1 MVRTARGRRCCLTDP
16 TMTEEMLPLDLL
28 DDFPDHPFRVRMD
41 EDMEEL
47 AQSVRERGVMT
58 PLLVRPKEDGR
69 YEIISGHRRKKAC
82 ELADIREVPCKVR
95 EMSRDEAIIC
105 MVDSNLQRSRIL
117 PSEKAF
123 SYRMRLEAMKRQGMR
138 TDLTSRPLGT
148 KLTRGRSDQE
158 LAEVSD
164 DSARQIQRYIRLT
177 NLVPGLLQMVDEEKI
192 ALRPAV
198 ELSYLSPF
206 EQMHLMDEI
215 RRTDATPSYSQACR
229 MRKLSQR
236 DGLSRWVIGEIME
249 EEKANQKDTV
259 RLRYEDLRQYIPP
272 NVPYEKTGEY
282 ILKAVSYYCRQLERY
297 RQRQQRDDRGEKDD
311 GAR

>member
-1 MVRTARGRRCCLTDP
+1 MSQAAERKTI
-16 TMTEEMLPLDLL
+16 PLEWL

-47 AQSVRERGVMT
+47 VRSVRERGVMV

-82 ELADIREVPCKVR
+82 ELAQIPEVPCEVR
-95 EMSRDEAIIC
+95 EMSRDEATIY
-105 MVDSNLQRSRIL
+105 MVESNLQRSRIL

-123 SYRMRLEAMKRQGMR
+123 SYRMRLEAMKRQQGER
-138 TDLTSRPLGT
+138 TDLTSAPLEQ
-148 KLTRGRSDQE
+148 KSSRE
-158 LAEVSD
+158 ILAESSP
-164 DSARQIQRYIRLT
+164 DSHAQIQRYIRLT
-177 NLVPGLLQMVDEEKI
+177 YLIPALLQLVDEERI

-198 ELSYLSPF
+198 ELSYLSSY

-249 EEKANQKDTV
+249 EEKPNQKDII
-259 RLRYEDLRQYIPP
+259 RIRYEDLRQYIPP
-272 NVPYEKTGEY
+272 GVPYEKSGEY
-282 ILKAVSYYCRQLERY
+282 VLKVLSHYFRQLERY
-297 RQRQQRDDRGEKDD
+297 RQRQVRDDRADRDD

>member
-1 MVRTARGRRCCLTDP
+1 
-16 TMTEEMLPLDLL
+16 MTEEMLPLELL

-41 EDMEEL
+41 EDMQEL
-47 AQSVRERGVMT
+47 VRSVRERGVMT

-138 TDLTSRPLGT
+138 TDLTSSPLGT
-148 KLTRGRSDQE
+148 KLRERSNQQ
-158 LAEVSD
+158 LAAEVGEGKS
-164 DSARQIQRYIRLT
+164 QIHRYIRLT
-177 NLVPGLLQMVDEEKI
+177 HLVPGLLQLVDEERI

-272 NVPYEKTGEY
+272 GVPYEKTGEFV
-282 ILKAVSYYCRQLERY
+282 LKAMSYYCRQLERY
-297 RQRQQRDDRGEKDD
+297 RQRQQRDDRGDRDD